1 MYSDQN
7 TKNPPIITGPPFTA
21 LTSETEPQPIEPGLA
36 PASLRGTMT
45 ISRDAREMTPV
56 VFGTCFGW
64 LHRNRERSGSD
75 TAVVICAGLNRDALD
90 AHYPLRVLADEI
102 AAAGYLALRFSYPG
116 TGDSEDVADTGAAE
130 AAHWAAWQHSVD
142 GAADWLRRTLGI
154 RRLVFCGLRFGA
166 LLATLAAERHPDAVG
181 LALLAPV
188 LRGHSYMRQMAIEAQ
203 LQNDIVVAAGDPLH
217 FDELSLDAGS
227 IAAIGKVDL
236 RQAMLPDGLAVGLFP
251 QSGSTL
257 VTACEQ
263 AWAKRGARVTS
274 GSFDGMEPMLH
285 HNIQG
290 EGQASDFSALVDWL
304 AQSVPARAI
313 PLPRIAEANADLTGG
328 DWIETPLRFGADR
341 QLRGIFC
348 GPREAVAKD
357 AVLITNTGVDPH
369 YGFGRFSVALARR
382 LAGAGVASLRF
393 DFAGLGDSLGRT
405 GKENVVSGIFES
417 DRRPDVSAAID
428 ALAALGIERFAI
440 GGVCSGAYHALQ
452 GALFDERLRALF
464 LVNMPVFA
472 WRAGDTIEFVSHKKS
487 PAGYLAKLTDR
498 KVLKQLLQGEI
509 DVGGIIHSQR
519 ERLRER
525 LHDAVRPVAKA
536 LGFATPSNPAYA
548 AVATLSQRRVK
559 TLFLYAPGD
568 VGLDVFE
575 QNFGRAGSEVP
586 GYKDSVVKVVPDLNH
601 NLSTRE
607 MRDLACKL
615 LIDWMPARSG

>member
-7 TKNPPIITGPPFTA
+7 TKSPPIISGRPFTA
-21 LTSETEPQPIEPGLA
+21 FASETEPQAIDPGVA
-36 PASLRGTMT
+36 PGSLRATTT
-45 ISRDAREMTPV
+45 ISREARQMIPV
-56 VFGTCFGW
+56 VFNKCFGW
-64 LHRNRERSGSD
+64 LHRNGETTGSD
-75 TAVVICAGLNRDALD
+75 VAVVICPGLNRDALD

-116 TGDSEDVADTGAAE
+116 TGDSDDVTDTGEGE
-130 AAHWAAWQHSVD
+130 AAHWAAWQQSVD
-142 GAADWLRRTLGI
+142 DAADWLHRNLGI

-181 LALLAPV
+181 LLLLAPV

-203 LQNDIVVAAGDPLH
+203 LQSNVVAAAGDPLH
-217 FDELSLDAGS
+217 FDELSLDPGS

-236 RQAMLPDGLAVGLFP
+236 RQAMLPTGLAVGLFP
-251 QSGSTL
+251 QSDSSL
-257 VTACEQ
+257 ITACEQ

-274 GSFDGMEPMLH
+274 GSFDGIEPMLH

-290 EGQASDFSALVDWL
+290 EGQASDFSGVLDWL
-304 AQSVPARAI
+304 EQSVPARAI
-313 PLPRIAEANADLTGG
+313 PLPGVVEAEADLAGG
-328 DWIETPLRFGADR
+328 DWIETPLRFVADR
-341 QLRGIFC
+341 QLVGIFC
-348 GPREAVAKD
+348 RPRGAVAKD

-369 YGFGRFSVALARR
+369 YGFGRFSVDLARR
-382 LAGAGVASLRF
+382 LAAAGVASLRF
-393 DFAGLGDSLGRT
+393 DFAGLGDSLGRP

-428 ALAALGIERFAI
+428 ALEQLGLDRFAI

-464 LVNMPVFA
+464 LVNMPVFV
-472 WRAGDTIEFVSHKKS
+472 WRAGDTIEFVSHKKA

-536 LGFATPSNPAYA
+536 LGFATPSNPA
-548 AVATLSQRRVK
+548 S
-559 TLFLYAPGD
+559 
-568 VGLDVFE
+568 
-575 QNFGRAGSEVP
+575 
-586 GYKDSVVKVVPDLNH
+586 
-601 NLSTRE
+601 
-607 MRDLACKL
+607 
-615 LIDWMPARSG
+615 MPKSR